1 MTGLGGEYIRVKRNK
16 SGIITYGGDQ
26 GFFSDASADPE
37 EVRKRRMGCGI
48 VAFGDLLLYVAGRYS
63 QYRFKGSECY
73 VNRVLAEKEYKD
85 YFDDRYAF
93 LGGLSARTRNG
104 LSGFKLQSRFNR
116 MAKAEGWKLRAKW
129 GFSGRR
135 MYCRMEEMLRK
146 DIPVILCIPLM
157 IFKKDKKQGIT
168 FYKKE
173 KDGYSKACT
182 VSAHYVV
189 VTGIF
194 KEHDGIYMS
203 ISSWGV
209 KYYIS
214 WEEYD
219 QFIHTHFLGTILGN
233 LLYIK

>member
-1 MTGLGGEYIRVKRNK
+1 MAELKGAYIRVKRHK

-26 GFFSDASADPE
+26 GFFSDMSENPE

-48 VAFGDLLLYVAGRYS
+48 VAFGDLLLYMAGRNS
-63 QYRFKGSECY
+63 RYRFKGSDCY
-73 VNRVLAEKEYKD
+73 VNRILTEEEYKD
-85 YFDDRYAF
+85 YFNDRYAF
-93 LGGLSARTRNG
+93 LGGLPARTGNG
-104 LSGFKLQSRFNR
+104 LSGFRLQGRFNR
-116 MAKAEGWKLRAKW
+116 MARTEGFKLRAKW

-135 MYCRMEEMLRK
+135 IYDRMEEMLEK

-157 IFKKDKKQGIT
+157 IFKKDKKDGIT

-173 KDGYSKACT
+173 QNGYNKACT

-189 VTGIF
+189 VTGLF
-194 KEHDGIYMS
+194 KEHDDVYMS

-209 KYYIS
+209 KYYVN
-214 WEEYD
+214 WKEYD
-219 QFIHTHFLGTILGN
+219 RFVHTHFLGTILGN